1 MTTKSRQPCHSDPA
15 VAGEE
20 SQIIFGDCENKNN
33 SHRCFASLNVTLCLR
48 ASVLSQAKQ
57 SCKAAPKTFG
67 ARPGF
72 QSRII
77 SSVVHGRSYNFG
89 CCSQSSLRSSHLG
102 LVRSISAIFLL
113 RRQPFSLF
121 SQAIASFTSR
131 KCSIQ
136 TSRVK

>member
-57 SCKAAPKTFG
+57 SCNAAPKTLGRGQAFNLESYLLLST
-67 ARPGF
+67 AAHTTLAAVP
-72 QSRII
+72 SRH
-77 SSVVHGRSYNFG
+77 SDRAT
-89 CCSQSSLRSSHLG
+89 LD
-102 LVRSISAIFLL
+102 
-113 RRQPFSLF
+113 
-121 SQAIASFTSR
+121 
-131 KCSIQ
+131 
-136 TSRVK
+136 